1 MRRMASQPPELD
13 GFHFIRLLG
22 SGGFSDVFLY
32 EQELPKRS
40 VAVKV
45 LLTDG
50 VDDAARARFVAEANV
65 MARLS
70 AHPYIVTIF
79 HAGVAGDDRP
89 YLVMEFCSGPSL
101 ADRLKRERI
110 GVEDALRTGVRL
122 SSAVA
127 TAHAAGILHRDIKP
141 ANVLTTSLGWPAL
154 TDFGIASAL
163 EELPVHT
170 TTLSELRRE
179 PTDTATSG
187 SRSIGLSVPW
197 SPPEMFSDDPD
208 PDVRSD
214 IFSLAATVH
223 TLLAGRTPFE
233 VPGRSNGTLDLMGRI
248 ERGMIT
254 PLDRSDVPA
263 ALTAT
268 LRRGMATRREDRYQS
283 AVDFARALQ
292 RVELELGLAPTSIDV
307 PDLTIGDARPGP
319 AGGDEQETR
328 ARSVATIQ
336 AQPPVQRP
344 AAPRAPERP
353 SDSSAA
359 GSGAEPAETRVRGVV
374 PVIPTVPGPRTEQA
388 ASTRAANDDPAVP
401 EHTVLRSRP
410 AAAAA
415 GTDAPS
421 ATGTAATD
429 ATGADAPA
437 PVGSAADAPAD
448 AAATAV
454 RPARSRVLAWIGAG
468 AGAVVV
474 LGVAAAIVANLV
486 APPTAPSTPGAGPG
500 DDDTIAVT
508 VVPPPVLVSAVR
520 APDGASATFTW
531 KTADAEKGD
540 QYTWVREGT
549 TNGPSV
555 VADPTVTV
563 KGLTPGAPVCIDVA
577 TVRAGRTSETLK
589 ACAP

>member
-1 MRRMASQPPELD
+1 MASQPPQLD

-45 LLTDG
+45 LLTDS
-50 VDDAARARFVAEANV
+50 VDATARARFVAEANV
-65 MARLS
+65 MAQLS
-70 AHPYIVTIF
+70 AHPYIVTIH
-79 HAGVAGDDRP
+79 HAGVSPDERP
-89 YLVMEFCSGPSL
+89 YLVMEYCSGPSL

-141 ANVLTTSLGWPAL
+141 ANVLTNALGWPAL

-170 TTLSELRRE
+170 TTLSELRRD
-179 PTDTATSG
+179 PADTGTSG
-187 SRSIGLSVPW
+187 DRSVGLSVPW
-197 SPPEMFSDDPD
+197 SPPEMFADDPA

-248 ERGMIT
+248 ERGMVT
-254 PLDRSDVPA
+254 PIDRGDLPA
-263 ALTAT
+263 SLVAS
-268 LRRGMATRREDRYQS
+268 LRRGMALRREDRYQT

-307 PDLTIGDARPGP
+307 PDLVLGAERPAPGDGD
-319 AGGDEQETR
+319 GGQETR

-336 AQPPVQRP
+336 AQPPREAAQGGRTAAGFVAVEPPRAAPERP
-344 AAPRAPERP
+344 AAPERA
-353 SDSSAA
+353 
-359 GSGAEPAETRVRGVV
+359 AEQEPTRVRGVV
-374 PVIPTVPGPRTEQA
+374 PVEAQPPATASAPPA
-388 ASTRAANDDPAVP
+388 ARPVE
-401 EHTVLRSRP
+401 EHTMLRPRRD
-410 AAAAA
+410 AAPQDR
-415 GTDAPS
+415 TDA
-421 ATGTAATD
+421 D
-429 ATGADAPA
+429 ADTGAT
-437 PVGSAADAPAD
+437 SADSVETPRD
-448 AAATAV
+448 P
-454 RPARSRVLAWIGAG
+454 RRRVLAWVGAG
-468 AGAVVV
+468 AAAVVV
-474 LGVAAAIVANLV
+474 LGVAAAIVANVL
-486 APPTAPSTPGAGPG
+486 APAPQPSSTARPGG
-500 DDDTIAVT
+500 DDPIAVS
-508 VVPPPVLVSAVR
+508 VVPAPTLVSAQR
-520 APDGASATFTW
+520 GSGGTSAIFTW
-531 KTADAEKGD
+531 KTADPQEGD

-549 TNGPSV
+549 TNP
-555 VADPTVTV
+555 PTVTTRPTATV
-563 KGLTPGAPVCIDVA
+563 TGIAAGAPVCIDVS
-577 TVRAGRTSETLK
+577 TIRAGRTSEPLK

>member
-45 LLTDG
+45 LLTDE
-50 VDDAARARFVAEANV
+50 VDEAARARFVAEANV

-89 YLVMEFCSGPSL
+89 YLVMEYCSGPSL
-101 ADRLKRERI
+101 ADQLKRERI

-141 ANVLTTSLGWPAL
+141 ANVLTNALGWPAL

-179 PTDTATSG
+179 PSDTATSG
-187 SRSIGLSVPW
+187 SRSVGLSVPW

-214 IFSLAATVH
+214 IFSLAATVF

-254 PLDRSDVPA
+254 PLDRDDVPA
-263 ALTAT
+263 SLTAS
-268 LRRGMATRREDRYQS
+268 LRRGMATRREDRYAT

-307 PDLTIGDARPGP
+307 PNLSLGNARPAP
-319 AGGDEQETR
+319 GGGGGGGEQQETR

-336 AQPPVQRP
+336 AQPAAAVRPGGEPASDRTERTERPTAASVEP
-344 AAPRAPERP
+344 AATLA
-353 SDSSAA
+353 
-359 GSGAEPAETRVRGVV
+359 RGVV
-374 PVIPTVPGPRTEQA
+374 PISPDA
-388 ASTRAANDDPAVP
+388 PARDERETGVA
-401 EHTVLRSRP
+401 EHTVLRSGPSTSVSRTASP
-410 AAAAA
+410 GAA
-415 GTDAPS
+415 GDRAGDSTV
-421 ATGTAATD
+421 
-429 ATGADAPA
+429 AD
-437 PVGSAADAPAD
+437 
-448 AAATAV
+448 TAV
-454 RPARSRVLAWIGAG
+454 ASAEPTVRDPRRRLLAWIGAG
-468 AGAVVV
+468 AGAVIV
-474 LGVAAAIVANLV
+474 LGVAAAVLV
-486 APPTAPSTPGAGPG
+486 NVLAPTPSQSPGAVPGG
-500 DDDTIAVT
+500 DDSIAVT

-520 APDGASATFTW
+520 APDGGSATFAW
-531 KTADAEKGD
+531 KTEDARKGD
-540 QYTWVREGT
+540 QFTWVQEGT
-549 TNGPSV
+549 TSGPSV
-555 VADPTVTV
+555 TAEPKVTVT
-563 KGLTPGAPVCIDVA
+563 GLTPGVPVCIDIA
-577 TVRAGRTSETLK
+577 TVRAGRTSQQLK
-589 ACAP
+589 ACAS

>member
-50 VDDAARARFVAEANV
+50 VDEAARARFVAEANV

-89 YLVMEFCSGPSL
+89 YLVMEYCSGPSL

-141 ANVLTTSLGWPAL
+141 ANVLTNALGWPAL

-170 TTLSELRRE
+170 TTLSELRRS
-179 PTDTATSG
+179 PSDTATSG
-187 SRSIGLSVPW
+187 SRSVGLSVPW

-214 IFSLAATVH
+214 IFSLSATVH

-248 ERGMIT
+248 ERGVIT
-254 PLDRSDVPA
+254 PLDRNDVPSSLEA
-263 ALTAT
+263 S
-268 LRRGMATRREDRYQS
+268 LRRGMATRREDRYAT

-307 PDLTIGDARPGP
+307 PNLSFRDSRPAPTPGD
-319 AGGDEQETR
+319 GDQETR
-328 ARSVATIQ
+328 ARSVATIR
-336 AQPPVQRP
+336 AQSPNSAPVRDRIAASEPPSAVE
-344 AAPRAPERP
+344 PE
-353 SDSSAA
+353 A
-359 GSGAEPAETRVRGVV
+359 TRVRGVV
-374 PVIPTVPGPRTEQA
+374 PVSPDAPARIPVAGRDGGD
-388 ASTRAANDDPAVP
+388 ASAP
-401 EHTVLRSRP
+401 EHTVLRSRQ
-410 AAAAA
+410 
-415 GTDAPS
+415 APV
-421 ATGTAATD
+421 AEP
-429 ATGADAPA
+429 APA
-437 PVGSAADAPAD
+437 GPAD
-448 AAATAV
+448 GDDTPAEASDQAV
-454 RPARSRVLAWIGAG
+454 RDPRRRLLTWIGAG
-468 AGAVVV
+468 AAAVVV
-474 LGVAAAIVANLV
+474 LGIVAAVLANVLT
-486 APPTAPSTPGAGPG
+486 PPSSPTAPDAGPG
-500 DDDTIAVT
+500 DGGSIAVT

-520 APDGASATFTW
+520 STDGASADFTW
-531 KTADAEKGD
+531 KTKDPQKGD
-540 QYTWVREGT
+540 QFTWVQEGT

-555 VADPTVTV
+555 TAQPKVTVT
-563 KGLTPGAPVCIDVA
+563 GLTPGVPVCIDVA
-577 TVRAGRTSETLK
+577 TVRSGRTSEQLK

>member
-1 MRRMASQPPELD
+1 MASQPPELG

-32 EQELPKRS
+32 EQDLPRRS

-50 VDDAARARFVAEANV
+50 VDETARARFVAEANV

-89 YLVMEFCSGPSL
+89 YLVMEYCSGPSL

-141 ANVLTTSLGWPAL
+141 ANVLTNALGWPAL

-179 PTDTATSG
+179 PSDTATSG
-187 SRSIGLSVPW
+187 SRSVGLSVPW

-214 IFSLAATVH
+214 IFSLSATVY

-254 PLDRSDVPA
+254 PLDRTDVPA
-263 ALTAT
+263 SLTGA

-307 PDLTIGDARPGP
+307 PNLSLGDARPAP
-319 AGGDEQETR
+319 AADGGGEQETR
-328 ARSVATIQ
+328 ARSVATIRAQ
-336 AQPPVQRP
+336 AP
-344 AAPRAPERP
+344 APEAPP
-353 SDSSAA
+353 SPAPSAPVPDA
-359 GSGAEPAETRVRGVV
+359 TDAPSAPAPEPTRVRGVV
-374 PVIPTVPGPRTEQA
+374 PVTPRASDTA
-388 ASTRAANDDPAVP
+388 ADVP
-401 EHTVLRSRP
+401 EHTLLRQRP
-410 AAAAA
+410 APAEEHDE
-415 GTDAPS
+415 GTETDAE
-421 ATGTAATD
+421 TARD
-429 ATGADAPA
+429 PRRRLLG
-437 PVGSAADAPAD
+437 
-448 AAATAV
+448 
-454 RPARSRVLAWIGAG
+454 WIGAG
-468 AGAVVV
+468 AAAVIV
-474 LGVAAAIVANLV
+474 LGVGAAVLAGVL
-486 APPTAPSTPGAGPG
+486 APAQTPGTQQAGNGGG
-500 DDDTIAVT
+500 DGDGGIAVT

-520 APDGASATFTW
+520 APDGTSATFTW
-531 KTADAEKGD
+531 KTKDPRKD
-540 QYTWVREGT
+540 DRFTWLQEGT
-549 TNGPSV
+549 TNGPAV
-555 VADPTVTV
+555 TDQPTVTV
-563 KGLTPGAPVCIDVA
+563 TGIAPGAPVCIDVA
-577 TVRAGRTSETLK
+577 TVRAGRTSEQLK

>member
-50 VDDAARARFVAEANV
+50 VDETARARFVAEANV

-89 YLVMEFCSGPSL
+89 FLVMEYCSGPSL

-141 ANVLTTSLGWPAL
+141 ANVLTNALGWPAL

-170 TTLSELRRE
+170 TTLSELRAS
-179 PTDTATSG
+179 PSDTATSG
-187 SRSIGLSVPW
+187 SRSVGLSVPW

-254 PLDRSDVPA
+254 PMDRTDVPSS
-263 ALTAT
+263 LTAS

-292 RVELELGLAPTSIDV
+292 RVELELGLAPTGIDV
-307 PDLTIGDARPGP
+307 PNLSVGDARPAP
-319 AGGDEQETR
+319 TPGDGEQETR
-328 ARSVATIQ
+328 ARSVATIR
-336 AQPPVQRP
+336 AQGPGPAATVAPSAATPATPPVASGSGAPAVLPVPADP
-344 AAPRAPERP
+344 AAPAADAGAAATQLRGITPISPAPASGRTT
-353 SDSSAA
+353 ANTA
-359 GSGAEPAETRVRGVV
+359 GS
-374 PVIPTVPGPRTEQA
+374 
-388 ASTRAANDDPAVP
+388 VP

-410 AAAAA
+410 APAADAAA
-415 GTDAPS
+415 D
-421 ATGTAATD
+421 D
-429 ATGADAPA
+429 ED
-437 PVGSAADAPAD
+437 AADAPTGAD
-448 AAATAV
+448 TP
-454 RPARSRVLAWIGAG
+454 RDPRLRLLGWIGAG
-468 AGAVVV
+468 AAAVVV
-474 LGVAAAIVANLV
+474 LGIAAAVVANVL
-486 APPTAPSTPGAGPG
+486 APPSSPSSPGAGTDG
-500 DDDTIAVT
+500 GSVAVT

-520 APDGASATFTW
+520 APDGASATFAW
-531 KTADAEKGD
+531 KTDGPQKGD
-540 QYTWVREGT
+540 QFTWVQEGT
-549 TNGPSV
+549 TNGP
-555 VADPTVTV
+555 ALTAEPKVTV
-563 KGLTPGAPVCIDVA
+563 AGLTPGVPVCIDIT
-577 TVRAGRTSETLK
+577 TVRSGRTSEQLK
-589 ACAP
+589 ACAQ

>member
-1 MRRMASQPPELD
+1 MASQPPEL
-13 GFHFIRLLG
+13 GGYHFIRLLG

-50 VDDAARARFVAEANV
+50 VDEAARAHFVAEANV

-89 YLVMEFCSGPSL
+89 YLVMEYCSGPSL
-101 ADRLKRERI
+101 ADQLKRERI

-141 ANVLTTSLGWPAL
+141 ANVLTTALGWPAL

-187 SRSIGLSVPW
+187 SRSVGLSVPW

-214 IFSLAATVH
+214 IFSLAATVY

-248 ERGMIT
+248 ERGMVT
-254 PLDRSDVPA
+254 PLDRGDVPSS
-263 ALTAT
+263 LTAS
-268 LRRGMATRREDRYQS
+268 LRRGMATRREDRYGS

-292 RVELELGLAPTSIDV
+292 RVELELGLAPTGIDV
-307 PDLTIGDARPGP
+307 PNLQLGEVRPTPG
-319 AGGDEQETR
+319 GGDEQETR

-336 AQPPVQRP
+336 AQPAPPVEP
-344 AAPRAPERP
+344 AA
-353 SDSSAA
+353 
-359 GSGAEPAETRVRGVV
+359 TVVRGVV
-374 PVIPTVPGPRTEQA
+374 PISPDAPARVDRVT
-388 ASTRAANDDPAVP
+388 AVP
-401 EHTVLRSRP
+401 EHTVLRPRP
-410 AAAAA
+410 AAPASPAADEA
-415 GTDAPS
+415 DRETARHSDTPS
-421 ATGTAATD
+421 AGDRAND
-429 ATGADAPA
+429 P
-437 PVGSAADAPAD
+437 
-448 AAATAV
+448 
-454 RPARSRVLAWIGAG
+454 RRRLLAWIGAG
-468 AGAVVV
+468 AAAVVV
-474 LGVAAAIVANLV
+474 LGIAAAVVANVL
-486 APPTAPSTPGAGPG
+486 APAYTPETPGAGG
-500 DDDTIAVT
+500 DSSIAVT

-520 APDGASATFTW
+520 SPDGAAATFVW
-531 KTADAEKGD
+531 KTEEAQKGD
-540 QYTWVREGT
+540 QYTWVQEGT

-555 VADPTVTV
+555 SADPTVTV
-563 KGLTPGAPVCIDVA
+563 TGLAPGVPVCIDIA
-577 TVRAGRTSETLK
+577 TVRAGRTSQQLK
-589 ACAP
+589 ACAS

>member
-1 MRRMASQPPELD
+1 MASPPPELG

-32 EQELPKRS
+32 EQDLPRRS

-50 VDDAARARFVAEANV
+50 VDEAARARFVAEANV

-79 HAGVAGDDRP
+79 HAGVSDDDRP
-89 YLVMEFCSGPSL
+89 YLVMEYCSGPSL

-141 ANVLTTSLGWPAL
+141 ANVLTNALGWPAL

-179 PTDTATSG
+179 PSDTATSG
-187 SRSIGLSVPW
+187 SRSVGLSVPW

-254 PLDRSDVPA
+254 PLERTDVPSS
-263 ALTAT
+263 LTSA

-307 PDLTIGDARPGP
+307 PNLSLGEVRPAP
-319 AGGDEQETR
+319 AADGGEQETR
-328 ARSVATIQ
+328 ARSVSTIRAQ
-336 AQPPVQRP
+336 APAAPSRP
-344 AAPRAPERP
+344 AAAGRSPAPGRPAASAPGAPEP
-353 SDSSAA
+353 AAASASPDVTA
-359 GSGAEPAETRVRGVV
+359 SAPPPTSAPDAPAPEPTRLRGVV
-374 PVIPTVPGPRTEQA
+374 PVTAQVPGGT
-388 ASTRAANDDPAVP
+388 TGVP
-401 EHTVLRSRP
+401 EKTVLRSRATSEDAGDQP
-410 AAAAA
+410 A
-415 GTDAPS
+415 S
-421 ATGTAATD
+421 AEAVV
-429 ATGADAPA
+429 
-437 PVGSAADAPAD
+437 PVRDP
-448 AAATAV
+448 
-454 RPARSRVLAWIGAG
+454 RRRILAWIGAG
-468 AGAVVV
+468 AAAVLV
-474 LGVAAAIVANLV
+474 LVVAAAVLANVL
-486 APPTAPSTPGAGPG
+486 APASTPSSPRAGEAG
-500 DDDTIAVT
+500 DGGIAVT

-520 APDGASATFTW
+520 APDGTSATFTW
-531 KTADAEKGD
+531 KTEHPQQDD
-540 QYTWVREGT
+540 RFTWQQEGT

-555 VADPTVTV
+555 TDRPTVTV
-563 KGLTPGAPVCIDVA
+563 TGIAPGAPVCIDVA
-577 TVRAGRTSETLK
+577 TVRAGRTSEQLK

>member
-50 VDDAARARFVAEANV
+50 VDEAARARFVAEANV

-89 YLVMEFCSGPSL
+89 YLVMEYCSGPSL

-141 ANVLTTSLGWPAL
+141 ANVLTNALGWPAL

-179 PTDTATSG
+179 PSDTATSG
-187 SRSIGLSVPW
+187 SRSVGLSVPW

-254 PLDRSDVPA
+254 PLDRADVPTS
-263 ALTAT
+263 LTAS

-307 PDLTIGDARPGP
+307 PNLSVGDARPAPG
-319 AGGDEQETR
+319 GSGDEQETR
-328 ARSVATIQ
+328 ARSVATIR
-336 AQPPVQRP
+336 AQPEERP
-344 AAPRAPERP
+344 AASVREVVEPAAPEP
-353 SDSSAA
+353 AA
-359 GSGAEPAETRVRGVV
+359 TRVRGVV
-374 PVIPTVPGPRTEQA
+374 PVSSQP
-388 ASTRAANDDPAVP
+388 STPAVRESAVP

-410 AAAAA
+410 ATPPDVDTAL
-415 GTDAPS
+415 S
-421 ATGTAATD
+421 ASDEASVATPRD
-429 ATGADAPA
+429 PRRRLLT
-437 PVGSAADAPAD
+437 
-448 AAATAV
+448 
-454 RPARSRVLAWIGAG
+454 WIGAG
-468 AGAVVV
+468 AAAVVV
-474 LGVAAAIVANLV
+474 LGIAAAIVANVL
-486 APPTAPSTPGAGPG
+486 APTAAPRTPTAGTG
-500 DDDTIAVT
+500 DDGGIAVT

-520 APDGASATFTW
+520 APDGASATFAW
-531 KTADAEKGD
+531 KTDDPAKGD
-540 QYTWVREGT
+540 QYTWVQEGT
-549 TNGPSV
+549 TTGPSV
-555 VADPTVTV
+555 TTDPKVTVT
-563 KGLTPGAPVCIDVA
+563 GLTPGVPVCIDIA
-577 TVRAGRTSETLK
+577 TVRAGLTSEQLK
-589 ACAP
+589 ACAS

>member
-1 MRRMASQPPELD
+1 MRRMASQPPELG

-32 EQELPKRS
+32 EQDLPRRS

-50 VDDAARARFVAEANV
+50 VDEAARARFVAEANV

-79 HAGVAGDDRP
+79 HAGVSGDDRP
-89 YLVMEFCSGPSL
+89 FLVMEYCSGPSL

-141 ANVLTTSLGWPAL
+141 ANVLTNALGWPAL

-179 PTDTATSG
+179 PSDTATSG
-187 SRSIGLSVPW
+187 SRSVGLSVPW

-214 IFSLAATVH
+214 IFSLAATVY

-254 PLDRSDVPA
+254 PLERTDVPA
-263 ALTAT
+263 SLAAV

-292 RVELELGLAPTSIDV
+292 RVELELGLASTSIDV
-307 PDLTIGDARPGP
+307 PNLSLGDSRPAP
-319 AGGDEQETR
+319 AVGDGEQETR
-328 ARSVATIQ
+328 ARSVSTVRAQ
-336 AQPPVQRP
+336 APSPTP
-344 AAPRAPERP
+344 APRPPAPAPAPEAAAAPER
-353 SDSSAA
+353 
-359 GSGAEPAETRVRGVV
+359 TRLRGVA
-374 PVIPTVPGPRTEQA
+374 PVAARTPAPA
-388 ASTRAANDDPAVP
+388 ASVP
-401 EHTVLRSRP
+401 EHTVLRQRP
-410 AAAAA
+410 V
-415 GTDAPS
+415 S
-421 ATGTAATD
+421 AEEEAEEA
-429 ATGADAPA
+429 
-437 PVGSAADAPAD
+437 SAAVGAAPPRD
-448 AAATAV
+448 P
-454 RPARSRVLAWIGAG
+454 RRRLLAWIGAG
-468 AGAVVV
+468 AAAVVV
-474 LGVAAAIVANLV
+474 LGVAVAVLANVLT
-486 APPTAPSTPGAGPG
+486 PTTAPSTPRAGDGPDG
-500 DDDTIAVT
+500 GIAVT

-520 APDGASATFTW
+520 TPDGTSATFTW
-531 KTADAEKGD
+531 KTEDPRKDDRFAW
-540 QYTWVREGT
+540 QQEGT

-555 VADPTVTV
+555 TDRPTVTV
-563 KGLTPGAPVCIDVA
+563 TGVTPGAPVCIDVA
-577 TVRAGRTSETLK
+577 TVRAGRTSEQLK

>member
-1 MRRMASQPPELD
+1 MASQPPELD
-13 GFHFIRLLG
+13 GLHFIRLLG

-32 EQELPKRS
+32 EQQLPKRS

-50 VDDAARARFVAEANV
+50 VDEAARARFVAEANV

-79 HAGVAGDDRP
+79 HAGVSGDDRP
-89 YLVMEFCSGPSL
+89 YLVMEYCSGPSL

-141 ANVLTTSLGWPAL
+141 ANVLTNALGWPAL

-187 SRSIGLSVPW
+187 SRSVGLSVPW

-214 IFSLAATVH
+214 IFSLAATVY

-254 PLDRSDVPA
+254 PFERADVPA
-263 ALTAT
+263 SLTAS
-268 LRRGMATRREDRYQS
+268 LRRGMATRREDRYQT

-307 PDLTIGDARPGP
+307 PNLSLTDARPAP
-319 AGGDEQETR
+319 AVGDDEQETR
-328 ARSVATIQ
+328 ARSVATIR
-336 AQPPVQRP
+336 AQPEPPRP
-344 AAPRAPERP
+344 PERP
-353 SDSSAA
+353 LAP
-359 GSGAEPAETRVRGVV
+359 AEPPAAVEPAATRVRGVV
-374 PVIPTVPGPRTEQA
+374 PVSPQAPGGDHDR
-388 ASTRAANDDPAVP
+388 SGGIP
-401 EHTVLRSRP
+401 EHTVVRSR
-410 AAAAA
+410 AAAPAS
-415 GTDAPS
+415 D
-421 ATGTAATD
+421 TAA
-429 ATGADAPA
+429 P
-437 PVGSAADAPAD
+437 AADADLSGDTAPAQPRD
-448 AAATAV
+448 P
-454 RPARSRVLAWIGAG
+454 RRRLLAWIGAG
-468 AGAVVV
+468 AALVVV
-474 LGVAAAIVANLV
+474 LGIAAAIVANVV
-486 APPTAPSTPGAGPG
+486 APTASPTPSRAAQGG
-500 DDDTIAVT
+500 DSGIAVT

-531 KTADAEKGD
+531 KTDGGKKGD

-549 TNGPSV
+549 TNGPAV
-555 VADPTVTV
+555 TVEPKVTVT
-563 KGLTPGAPVCIDVA
+563 GLTPGVPVCIDVA
-577 TVRAGRTSETLK
+577 TVRAGRTSEQLK
-589 ACAP
+589 ACAS

>member
-1 MRRMASQPPELD
+1 MASQPPELD

-50 VDDAARARFVAEANV
+50 VDEAARARFVAEANV

-89 YLVMEFCSGPSL
+89 YLVMEYCSGPSL

-141 ANVLTTSLGWPAL
+141 ANVLTNALGWPAL

-179 PTDTATSG
+179 PSDTATSG
-187 SRSIGLSVPW
+187 SRSVGLSVPW

-254 PLDRSDVPA
+254 PLDRTDVPA
-263 ALTAT
+263 SLTAS

-307 PDLTIGDARPGP
+307 PNLSVGDARPAPG
-319 AGGDEQETR
+319 GSGDEQETR
-328 ARSVATIQ
+328 ARAVATIR
-336 AQPPVQRP
+336 AQPEERP
-344 AAPRAPERP
+344 AAPVRE
-353 SDSSAA
+353 AA
-359 GSGAEPAETRVRGVV
+359 EAAEPVAQEPAATRVRGVV
-374 PVIPTVPGPRTEQA
+374 PVVPQPSVA
-388 ASTRAANDDPAVP
+388 AARETAVP

-410 AAAAA
+410 
-415 GTDAPS
+415 P
-421 ATGTAATD
+421 
-429 ATGADAPA
+429 
-437 PVGSAADAPAD
+437 APAD
-448 AAATAV
+448 DDTAAPPAEDAPVTTPRDPRRRLLTWIGVGAAAV
-454 RPARSRVLAWIGAG
+454 VL
-468 AGAVVV
+468 
-474 LGVAAAIVANLV
+474 LGVAATILANVL
-486 APPTAPSTPGAGPG
+486 APTAAPRTPAAGTGG
-500 DDDTIAVT
+500 DDGGIAVT

-520 APDGASATFTW
+520 APDGASATFAW
-531 KTADAEKGD
+531 KTEHPEKGD
-540 QYTWVREGT
+540 QYTWVQEGT

-555 VADPTVTV
+555 TTDPKVTVT
-563 KGLTPGAPVCIDVA
+563 GLTPGVPVCIDIA
-577 TVRAGRTSETLK
+577 TVRAGRTSEQLK
-589 ACAP
+589 ACTS

>member
-32 EQELPKRS
+32 EQQLPKRS

-50 VDDAARARFVAEANV
+50 VDESARARFVAEANV

-89 YLVMEFCSGPSL
+89 FLVMEYCSGPSL

-141 ANVLTTSLGWPAL
+141 ANVLTNALGWPAL

-170 TTLSELRRE
+170 TTLSELRGS
-179 PTDTATSG
+179 PSDTATSG
-187 SRSIGLSVPW
+187 SRSVGLSVPW

-254 PLDRSDVPA
+254 PLDRPDVPA
-263 ALTAT
+263 SLASV
-268 LRRGMATRREDRYQS
+268 LRRGMATRREDRYQT

-307 PDLTIGDARPGP
+307 PNLSVGDARPGP
-319 AGGDEQETR
+319 SPDGGDQETR
-328 ARSVATIQ
+328 ARSVATIR
-336 AQPPVQRP
+336 AQQPAAAAPSVEAPPAERPAVP
-344 AAPRAPERP
+344 AAPPP
-353 SDSSAA
+353 AA
-359 GSGAEPAETRVRGVV
+359 AEPEATRVRGVV
-374 PVIPTVPGPRTEQA
+374 PIPAQPSARSAAPDDHRTAEPVQ
-388 ASTRAANDDPAVP
+388 

-410 AAAAA
+410 
-415 GTDAPS
+415 S
-421 ATGTAATD
+421 AEEPDGTAHPGAED
-429 ATGADAPA
+429 ASTPLRDPRRRLL
-437 PVGSAADAPAD
+437 
-448 AAATAV
+448 T
-454 RPARSRVLAWIGAG
+454 WIGAG
-468 AGAVVV
+468 AAAVVV
-474 LGVAAAIVANLV
+474 LAVGAAVVANLLT
-486 APPTAPSTPGAGPG
+486 PPAASTGPGAQPSDGSSVV
-500 DDDTIAVT
+500 VT

-531 KTADAEKGD
+531 KTADPQKDD
-540 QYTWVREGT
+540 QFTWQQEGT

-555 VADPTVTV
+555 TAEPKVTVTD
-563 KGLTPGAPVCIDVA
+563 LTPGVPVCIDVA
-577 TVRAGRTSETLK
+577 TVRAGRTSEQLK
-589 ACAP
+589 ACAS

>member
-1 MRRMASQPPELD
+1 MASQPPELD

-89 YLVMEFCSGPSL
+89 YLVMEYCSGPSL

-141 ANVLTTSLGWPAL
+141 ANVLTTALGWPAL

-179 PTDTATSG
+179 PSDTATSG
-187 SRSIGLSVPW
+187 SRSVGLSVPW

-214 IFSLAATVH
+214 IFSLAATVQ

-254 PLDRSDVPA
+254 PLDRTDVPSS
-263 ALTAT
+263 LTAS

-307 PDLTIGDARPGP
+307 PNLSVGDARPAP
-319 AGGDEQETR
+319 GGAATSRRPGRGRWRPSARSPGSAPRRPSGTSWSRRRRSPRRPVCAASPRWPRNRPRRPLAR
-328 ARSVATIQ
+328 ARSPSTPCCVRDRPRRRTTSPHRRRPTALSSSPRAT
-336 AQPPVQRP
+336 P
-344 AAPRAPERP
+344 AAVSSPGSASVPPRSWSSASRPRSSRASSPRPPHRARPPRAP
-353 SDSSAA
+353 AA
-359 GSGAEPAETRVRGVV
+359 T
-374 PVIPTVPGPRTEQA
+374 TA
-388 ASTRAANDDPAVP
+388 ASP
-401 EHTVLRSRP
+401 
-410 AAAAA
+410 
-415 GTDAPS
+415 
-421 ATGTAATD
+421 
-429 ATGADAPA
+429 
-437 PVGSAADAPAD
+437 
-448 AAATAV
+448 
-454 RPARSRVLAWIGAG
+454 
-468 AGAVVV
+468 
-474 LGVAAAIVANLV
+474 
-486 APPTAPSTPGAGPG
+486 
-500 DDDTIAVT
+500 
-508 VVPPPVLVSAVR
+508 
-520 APDGASATFTW
+520 
-531 KTADAEKGD
+531 
-540 QYTWVREGT
+540 
-549 TNGPSV
+549 
-555 VADPTVTV
+555 
-563 KGLTPGAPVCIDVA
+563 
-577 TVRAGRTSETLK
+577 
-589 ACAP
+589 

>member
-1 MRRMASQPPELD
+1 MASQPPALD

-32 EQELPKRS
+32 EQQLPKRS

-50 VDDAARARFVAEANV
+50 VDESARARFVAEANV

-89 YLVMEFCSGPSL
+89 FLVMEYCSGPSL

-141 ANVLTTSLGWPAL
+141 ANVLTNALGWPAL

-170 TTLSELRRE
+170 TTLSELRSS
-179 PTDTATSG
+179 PSDTATSG
-187 SRSIGLSVPW
+187 SRSVGLSVPW

-254 PLDRSDVPA
+254 PLDRPDVPA
-263 ALTAT
+263 SLTAV
-268 LRRGMATRREDRYQS
+268 LRRGMATRREDRYQT

-307 PDLTIGDARPGP
+307 PNLSLGDARPGP
-319 AGGDEQETR
+319 SADGGEQETR
-328 ARSVATIQ
+328 ARSVATIR
-336 AQPPVQRP
+336 AQP
-344 AAPRAPERP
+344 AAPKPADPP
-353 SDSSAA
+353 PA
-359 GSGAEPAETRVRGVV
+359 AEPAASAPAHAEPEATRVRGVV
-374 PVIPTVPGPRTEQA
+374 PITPQPSARTGPRDEKPA
-388 ASTRAANDDPAVP
+388 AESVE

-410 AAAAA
+410 
-415 GTDAPS
+415 S
-421 ATGTAATD
+421 
-429 ATGADAPA
+429 
-437 PVGSAADAPAD
+437 AD
-448 AAATAV
+448 AAEGTGESAEDAATAPHDP
-454 RPARSRVLAWIGAG
+454 RRRLLAWIGAG
-468 AGAVVV
+468 AAAVVV
-474 LGVAAAIVANLV
+474 LAVVAAVVVNLV
-486 APPTAPSTPGAGPG
+486 APPAASTGPGARPG
-500 DDDTIAVT
+500 DGGSIAVT

-531 KTADAEKGD
+531 KTADAQKDD
-540 QYTWVREGT
+540 QFTWQQEGT

-555 VADPTVTV
+555 TADRTVTLTN
-563 KGLTPGAPVCIDVA
+563 LTPGVPVCIDVA
-577 TVRAGRTSETLK
+577 TVRAGRTSEQLK

>member
-1 MRRMASQPPELD
+1 MRRMASQPPELG

-32 EQELPKRS
+32 EQDLPRRS

-50 VDDAARARFVAEANV
+50 VDETARARFVAEANV

-89 YLVMEFCSGPSL
+89 YLVMEYCSGPSL

-141 ANVLTTSLGWPAL
+141 ANVLTNALGWPAL

-179 PTDTATSG
+179 PSDTATSG
-187 SRSIGLSVPW
+187 SRSVGLSVPW

-214 IFSLAATVH
+214 IFSLSATVY

-254 PLDRSDVPA
+254 PFERTDVPA
-263 ALTAT
+263 SLTAV

-292 RVELELGLAPTSIDV
+292 RVELELGLAPTGIDV
-307 PDLTIGDARPGP
+307 PNLSLGDARPVP
-319 AGGDEQETR
+319 TAEGGGEQETR
-328 ARSVATIQ
+328 ARSVATIRAQ
-336 AQPPVQRP
+336 APAP
-344 AAPRAPERP
+344 AAPPSPAPPAPAPETTEAT
-353 SDSSAA
+353 DAA
-359 GSGAEPAETRVRGVV
+359 LAPTPEPTRIRGVV
-374 PVIPTVPGPRTEQA
+374 PVTAQPSASA
-388 ASTRAANDDPAVP
+388 ASVP
-401 EHTVLRSRP
+401 EHTVLRDRP
-410 AAAAA
+410 AQSERADDDTAQGA
-415 GTDAPS
+415 DADP
-421 ATGTAATD
+421 
-429 ATGADAPA
+429 ADAPA
-437 PVGSAADAPAD
+437 ADP
-448 AAATAV
+448 
-454 RPARSRVLAWIGAG
+454 RRRLLGWIGAG
-468 AGAVVV
+468 AAAVVV
-474 LGVAAAIVANLV
+474 LGVVAAVLAGVL
-486 APPTAPSTPGAGPG
+486 APAQSTNAPRVGDGG
-500 DDDTIAVT
+500 DDGDGGIAVT
-508 VVPPPVLVSAVR
+508 VVPPPELVSAVR
-520 APDGASATFTW
+520 APDGTSATFTW
-531 KTADAEKGD
+531 KTKDPRKD
-540 QYTWVREGT
+540 DRFTWQQEGT
-549 TNGPSV
+549 TNGPAV
-555 VADPTVTV
+555 TDQPTVTV
-563 KGLTPGAPVCIDVA
+563 TGVTPGAPVCIDVA
-577 TVRAGRTSETLK
+577 TVRAGRTSEQLK
-589 ACAP
+589 ACAS

>member
-1 MRRMASQPPELD
+1 MASQPPELD

-50 VDDAARARFVAEANV
+50 VDEAARARFVDEANV

-89 YLVMEFCSGPSL
+89 FLVMEYCSGPSL

-141 ANVLTTSLGWPAL
+141 ANVLTNALGWPAL

-170 TTLSELRRE
+170 TTLSELRSS
-179 PTDTATSG
+179 PSDTSTSG
-187 SRSIGLSVPW
+187 SRSVGLSVPW
-197 SPPEMFSDDPD
+197 SPPEMFADDPE

-214 IFSLAATVH
+214 IFSLAATVY

-254 PLDRSDVPA
+254 PLDRADVPSS
-263 ALTAT
+263 LTAV

-292 RVELELGLAPTSIDV
+292 RVELERGLAPTSIDV
-307 PDLTIGDARPGP
+307 PNLSLGDARPAP
-319 AGGDEQETR
+319 VAGDEQETR
-328 ARSVATIQ
+328 ARSVATIH
-336 AQPPVQRP
+336 AQPEPVAPREAAPAPADAPAP
-344 AAPRAPERP
+344 AAPPEP
-353 SDSSAA
+353 EA
-359 GSGAEPAETRVRGVV
+359 TRVRGVV
-374 PVIPTVPGPRTEQA
+374 PVSPEAPARATRGATAP
-388 ASTRAANDDPAVP
+388 STADVA
-401 EHTVLRSRP
+401 EHTVLRARP
-410 AAAAA
+410 A
-415 GTDAPS
+415 TAPGDE
-421 ATGTAATD
+421 AAATD
-429 ATGADAPA
+429 EPVDTATDDPST
-437 PVGSAADAPAD
+437 PRDP
-448 AAATAV
+448 
-454 RPARSRVLAWIGAG
+454 RRRILAWIGAG
-468 AGAVVV
+468 AAAVIVLGIGAVVV
-474 LGVAAAIVANLV
+474 SNALAPAASPN
-486 APPTAPSTPGAGPG
+486 TSGARPG
-500 DDDTIAVT
+500 DDSGIAVT

-520 APDGASATFTW
+520 APDGASATFAW
-531 KTADAEKGD
+531 KTQDPQKSD
-540 QYTWVREGT
+540 QFTWVQEGT

-555 VADPTVTV
+555 IADPTVTV
-563 KGLTPGAPVCIDVA
+563 TGLTPGVPVCIDIA
-577 TVRAGRTSETLK
+577 TVRAGRTSQSLK
-589 ACAP
+589 ACAS

>member
-1 MRRMASQPPELD
+1 MASQPPELD
-13 GFHFIRLLG
+13 GLHFIRLLG
-22 SGGFSDVFLY
+22 SGGFADVFLY

-50 VDDAARARFVAEANV
+50 VDEFARARFVAEANV

-89 YLVMEFCSGPSL
+89 YLVMEYCSGPSL

-110 GVEDALRTGVRL
+110 GVEDALRTGIRL

-141 ANVLTTSLGWPAL
+141 ANVLTTALGWPAL

-187 SRSIGLSVPW
+187 SRSVGLSVPW

-214 IFSLAATVH
+214 IFSLAATVY

-248 ERGMIT
+248 ERGMIS
-254 PLDRSDVPA
+254 PLDRADVPTS
-263 ALTAT
+263 LTAS
-268 LRRGMATRREDRYQS
+268 LRRGMATRREDRYAS

-292 RVELELGLAPTSIDV
+292 RVELELGLAPTGIDV
-307 PDLTIGDARPGP
+307 PNLSLGDMRPAPGGVGG
-319 AGGDEQETR
+319 AGGADEQETR

-336 AQPPVQRP
+336 AQPAAPARP
-344 AAPRAPERP
+344 AR
-353 SDSSAA
+353 D
-359 GSGAEPAETRVRGVV
+359 AEPPATAPQAEAAATLVRGVV
-374 PVIPTVPGPRTEQA
+374 PISPVAPAPDSPDSAGTQA
-388 ASTRAANDDPAVP
+388 A
-401 EHTVLRSRP
+401 EHTVLRPRP
-410 AAAAA
+410 SQTASP
-415 GTDAPS
+415 GDEPDGDAS
-421 ATGTAATD
+421 AD
-429 ATGADAPA
+429 PGAPRD
-437 PVGSAADAPAD
+437 DD
-448 AAATAV
+448 
-454 RPARSRVLAWIGAG
+454 RPRDPRRRLLAWIGAG
-468 AGAVVV
+468 AAAVIV
-474 LGVAAAIVANLV
+474 LGVAAAVVANVL
-486 APPTAPSTPGAGPG
+486 APSASPESHGTGSGG
-500 DDDTIAVT
+500 DSSIAVT

-520 APDGASATFTW
+520 APDGASATFVW
-531 KTADAEKGD
+531 KTEDAQKGD
-540 QYTWVREGT
+540 QYTWVQEGT

-555 VADPTVTV
+555 TAEPKVTV
-563 KGLTPGAPVCIDVA
+563 PGLTPGVPVCIDIA
-577 TVRAGRTSETLK
+577 TVRAGRTSQPLK
-589 ACAP
+589 ACAS

>member
-1 MRRMASQPPELD
+1 MASQPPELD

-50 VDDAARARFVAEANV
+50 VDEAARARFVAEANV

-89 YLVMEFCSGPSL
+89 YLVMEYCSGPSL

-141 ANVLTTSLGWPAL
+141 ANVLTNALGWPAL

-179 PTDTATSG
+179 PSDTATSG
-187 SRSIGLSVPW
+187 SRSVGLSVPW

-254 PLDRSDVPA
+254 PLDRTDVPA
-263 ALTAT
+263 SLTAS

-307 PDLTIGDARPGP
+307 PNLTVGDARPAPG
-319 AGGDEQETR
+319 GSGDEQETR
-328 ARSVATIQ
+328 ARSVATIR
-336 AQPPVQRP
+336 AQPEEPPASPVQQVAEPVAPEP
-344 AAPRAPERP
+344 AA
-353 SDSSAA
+353 
-359 GSGAEPAETRVRGVV
+359 TRVRGVV
-374 PVIPTVPGPRTEQA
+374 PVAPQPFAPTARE
-388 ASTRAANDDPAVP
+388 STVA

-410 AAAAA
+410 PAEDAPVTTPRDPRRRLLTWIGVGAAA
-415 GTDAPS
+415 
-421 ATGTAATD
+421 
-429 ATGADAPA
+429 
-437 PVGSAADAPAD
+437 V
-448 AAATAV
+448 
-454 RPARSRVLAWIGAG
+454 VL
-468 AGAVVV
+468 
-474 LGVAAAIVANLV
+474 LGVAATIVANVL
-486 APPTAPSTPGAGPG
+486 APTGAPRTPGAGSTG
-500 DDDTIAVT
+500 DDGSIAVT

-520 APDGASATFTW
+520 APDGTSAAFAW
-531 KTADAEKGD
+531 KTEAPAKGD
-540 QYTWVREGT
+540 QYTWVQEGT

-555 VADPTVTV
+555 TAQPKVTVT
-563 KGLTPGAPVCIDVA
+563 GLTPGVPVCIDIA
-577 TVRAGRTSETLK
+577 TVRAGRTSEQLK

>member
-1 MRRMASQPPELD
+1 MRRMASQPPALD

-32 EQELPKRS
+32 EQQLPKRS

-50 VDDAARARFVAEANV
+50 VDESARARFVAEANV

-89 YLVMEFCSGPSL
+89 FLVMEYCSGPSL

-127 TAHAAGILHRDIKP
+127 TAHAAGILHRDVKP
-141 ANVLTTSLGWPAL
+141 ANVLTNALGWPAL

-170 TTLSELRRE
+170 TTLSELRSS
-179 PTDTATSG
+179 PSDTATSG
-187 SRSIGLSVPW
+187 SRSVGLSVPW

-233 VPGRSNGTLDLMGRI
+233 VAGRSNGTLDLMGRI

-254 PLDRSDVPA
+254 PLDRPDVPA
-263 ALTAT
+263 SLTAV
-268 LRRGMATRREDRYQS
+268 LRRGMATRREDRYQT

-307 PDLTIGDARPGP
+307 PNLSLGDARPGP
-319 AGGDEQETR
+319 SADGGEQETR
-328 ARSVATIQ
+328 ARSVATIR
-336 AQPPVQRP
+336 AQP
-344 AAPRAPERP
+344 AAPKPADPP
-353 SDSSAA
+353 PA
-359 GSGAEPAETRVRGVV
+359 AEPAASAPAPSEPEATRVRGVV
-374 PVIPTVPGPRTEQA
+374 PITPQPSARTGPRDEKPA
-388 ASTRAANDDPAVP
+388 AESVE

-410 AAAAA
+410 
-415 GTDAPS
+415 
-421 ATGTAATD
+421 
-429 ATGADAPA
+429 
-437 PVGSAADAPAD
+437 PAD
-448 AAATAV
+448 AADGTGEAAEDAATAPHDP
-454 RPARSRVLAWIGAG
+454 RRRLLAWIGAG
-468 AGAVVV
+468 AAAVVV
-474 LGVAAAIVANLV
+474 LAVVAAVVVNLV
-486 APPTAPSTPGAGPG
+486 APPAASTGPGARPG
-500 DDDTIAVT
+500 DGGSIAVT

-531 KTADAEKGD
+531 KTADAQKDD
-540 QYTWVREGT
+540 QFTWQQEGT

-555 VADPTVTV
+555 TADRTVTLTN
-563 KGLTPGAPVCIDVA
+563 LTPGVPVCIDVA
-577 TVRAGRTSETLK
+577 TVRAGRTSEQLK

>member
-1 MRRMASQPPELD
+1 MASQPPELG

-32 EQELPKRS
+32 EQDLPRRS

-50 VDDAARARFVAEANV
+50 VDETARARFVAEANV

-89 YLVMEFCSGPSL
+89 YLVMEYCSGPSL

-141 ANVLTTSLGWPAL
+141 ANVLTNALGWPAL

-179 PTDTATSG
+179 PSDTATSG
-187 SRSIGLSVPW
+187 SRSVGLSVPW

-214 IFSLAATVH
+214 IFSLSATVY

-254 PLDRSDVPA
+254 PLERTDVPA
-263 ALTAT
+263 SLTAA

-307 PDLTIGDARPGP
+307 PNLSLGDARPAP
-319 AGGDEQETR
+319 AADGGGEQETR
-328 ARSVATIQ
+328 ARSVATIRAQ
-336 AQPPVQRP
+336 APAP
-344 AAPRAPERP
+344 AAPSSPAPSSGESSSATSSPAVREGTDAPSAPAPEP
-353 SDSSAA
+353 
-359 GSGAEPAETRVRGVV
+359 TRVRGVV
-374 PVIPTVPGPRTEQA
+374 PVTPRASDDAPG
-388 ASTRAANDDPAVP
+388 VP
-401 EHTVLRSRP
+401 EHTVLRQRP
-410 AAAAA
+410 
-415 GTDAPS
+415 TQTEQHDDE
-421 ATGTAATD
+421 AATD
-429 ATGADAPA
+429 AEAAPA
-437 PVGSAADAPAD
+437 RDPRRRLLG
-448 AAATAV
+448 
-454 RPARSRVLAWIGAG
+454 WIGAG
-468 AGAVVV
+468 AAAVIV
-474 LGVAAAIVANLV
+474 LGVAAAVLAGVL
-486 APPTAPSTPGAGPG
+486 APAQTPGTPQAGNGGG
-500 DDDTIAVT
+500 DGDGGIAVT

-520 APDGASATFTW
+520 APDGTSATFTW
-531 KTADAEKGD
+531 KTKDPRKD
-540 QYTWVREGT
+540 DRFTWLQEGT
-549 TNGPSV
+549 TNGPAV
-555 VADPTVTV
+555 VDQPTVTV
-563 KGLTPGAPVCIDVA
+563 TGITPGAPVCIDVA
-577 TVRAGRTSETLK
+577 TVRAGRTSEQLK

>member
-1 MRRMASQPPELD
+1 MASQPPELD

-50 VDDAARARFVAEANV
+50 VDEAARARFVAEANV

-89 YLVMEFCSGPSL
+89 YLVMEYCSGPSL

-170 TTLSELRRE
+170 TTLSELRGS
-179 PTDTATSG
+179 PSDTATSG
-187 SRSIGLSVPW
+187 SRSVGLSVPW
-197 SPPEMFSDDPD
+197 SPPEMFADDPD

-254 PLDRSDVPA
+254 PLDRADVPSS
-263 ALTAT
+263 LTAT
-268 LRRGMATRREDRYQS
+268 LRRGMATRREDRYQT

-292 RVELELGLAPTSIDV
+292 RIELELGLAPTSIDV
-307 PDLTIGDARPGP
+307 PNLTIGDSRPAP
-319 AGGDEQETR
+319 VAGDEQETR

-336 AQPPVQRP
+336 AQP
-344 AAPRAPERP
+344 AAPRIAAPEPERAEP
-353 SDSSAA
+353 PAP
-359 GSGAEPAETRVRGVV
+359 AEPAATRVRGVV
-374 PVIPTVPGPRTEQA
+374 PVSPDAPARDVPSA
-388 ASTRAANDDPAVP
+388 APHGVP
-401 EHTVLRSRP
+401 EHTVLRARP
-410 AAAAA
+410 A
-415 GTDAPS
+415 
-421 ATGTAATD
+421 TASTPADEDETPAD
-429 ATGADAPA
+429 PRDDAPA
-437 PVGSAADAPAD
+437 RDP
-448 AAATAV
+448 
-454 RPARSRVLAWIGAG
+454 RRRLLAWIGAG
-468 AGAVVV
+468 AAAVIV
-474 LGVAAAIVANLV
+474 LGIAAAVLANVL
-486 APPTAPSTPGAGPG
+486 APASSSPSSGPRAG
-500 DDDTIAVT
+500 DDSSIAVT

-520 APDGASATFTW
+520 SPDGASATFVW
-531 KTADAEKGD
+531 KTEDAKKSD
-540 QYTWVREGT
+540 QFTWVQEGT
-549 TNGPSV
+549 TNGPTV
-555 VADPTVTV
+555 VGEPTVTV
-563 KGLTPGAPVCIDVA
+563 TGATPGVPVCIDIQ
-577 TVRAGRTSETLK
+577 TVRAGRTSQPLK
-589 ACAP
+589 ACST

>member
-1 MRRMASQPPELD
+1 MASQPPELD

-50 VDDAARARFVAEANV
+50 VDETARARFVAEANV

-89 YLVMEFCSGPSL
+89 YLVMEYCSGPSL

-141 ANVLTTSLGWPAL
+141 ANVLTNALGWPAL

-179 PTDTATSG
+179 PSDTATSG
-187 SRSIGLSVPW
+187 SRSVGLSVPW
-197 SPPEMFSDDPD
+197 SPPEMFTDDPD

-254 PLDRSDVPA
+254 PLDRTDVPTS
-263 ALTAT
+263 LTAS
-268 LRRGMATRREDRYQS
+268 LRRGMATRREDRYGS

-307 PDLTIGDARPGP
+307 PNLSLGDMRPAP
-319 AGGDEQETR
+319 GGSGSADETR

-336 AQPPVQRP
+336 AQR
-344 AAPRAPERP
+344 AAPVREASPAPDRTEQP
-353 SDSSAA
+353 STPTPTPTPTPTTE
-359 GSGAEPAETRVRGVV
+359 AEPAATLVRGVV
-374 PVIPTVPGPRTEQA
+374 PISPDAPAKDA
-388 ASTRAANDDPAVP
+388 ATAVP
-401 EHTVLRSRP
+401 EHTVVRSRP
-410 AAAAA
+410 
-415 GTDAPS
+415 T
-421 ATGTAATD
+421 
-429 ATGADAPA
+429 
-437 PVGSAADAPAD
+437 
-448 AAATAV
+448 AAATAEPPTSESGTADSDSAADV
-454 RPARSRVLAWIGAG
+454 VAQPRDPRRRLLAWIGAG
-468 AGAVVV
+468 AAAVIVLGIAAAVV
-474 LGVAAAIVANLV
+474 ANV
-486 APPTAPSTPGAGPG
+486 IAPSAAPTTPGPG
-500 DDDTIAVT
+500 SGGDSSIAVT

-520 APDGASATFTW
+520 APDGASATFVW
-531 KTADAEKGD
+531 KTEDAQKGD
-540 QYTWVREGT
+540 QFTWVQEGT

-555 VADPTVTV
+555 TADPRATVT
-563 KGLTPGAPVCIDVA
+563 GLAPGVPVCIDIA
-577 TVRAGRTSETLK
+577 TVRAGRTSQQLK
-589 ACAP
+589 ACSS

>member
-1 MRRMASQPPELD
+1 MASQPPELD

-50 VDDAARARFVAEANV
+50 VDETARARFVAEANV

-89 YLVMEFCSGPSL
+89 FLVMEYCSGPSL

-110 GVEDALRTGVRL
+110 GVEDALSTAVRL

-141 ANVLTTSLGWPAL
+141 ANVLTNALGWPAL

-170 TTLSELRRE
+170 TTLSELRRS
-179 PTDTATSG
+179 PSDTATSG
-187 SRSIGLSVPW
+187 SRSVGLSVPW

-214 IFSLAATVH
+214 IFSLAATVY

-254 PLDRSDVPA
+254 PMDRGDIPA
-263 ALTAT
+263 SLTAV
-268 LRRGMATRREDRYQS
+268 LRRGMATRREDRYET

-292 RVELELGLAPTSIDV
+292 RVELERGLAPTGIDV
-307 PDLTIGDARPGP
+307 PNLNVGDARPAP
-319 AGGDEQETR
+319 VAGDGDQETR

-336 AQPPVQRP
+336 AQAPAPEPALQTPP
-344 AAPRAPERP
+344 AAAAPEP
-353 SDSSAA
+353 AA
-359 GSGAEPAETRVRGVV
+359 TQLRGVV
-374 PVIPTVPGPRTEQA
+374 PISPEKPSVAVGAAARDQTDSAPT
-388 ASTRAANDDPAVP
+388 
-401 EHTVLRSRP
+401 EHTLLRPLPSTEKALDASRP
-410 AAAAA
+410 GEA
-415 GTDAPS
+415 GTQEEPDA
-421 ATGTAATD
+421 
-429 ATGADAPA
+429 
-437 PVGSAADAPAD
+437 V
-448 AAATAV
+448 
-454 RPARSRVLAWIGAG
+454 ARDPRRRLLTWVGAG

-474 LGVAAAIVANLV
+474 LGIAAAIVANVV
-486 APPTAPSTPGAGPG
+486 AAPAQPGPARVSGQDG
-500 DDDTIAVT
+500 TVAVT

-520 APDGASATFTW
+520 SPDGTSATIAWKTEHAAKDDQFTW
-531 KTADAEKGD
+531 V
-540 QYTWVREGT
+540 QEGT
-549 TNGPSV
+549 TNGP
-555 VADPTVTV
+555 AVTAQPQV
-563 KGLTPGAPVCIDVA
+563 TLTGLTPGVPVCIDVA
-577 TVRAGRTSETLK
+577 TVRSGRTSQQLK
-589 ACAP
+589 ACSS